1 MAFKRTNY
9 GKDGGNKPEPPKRAV
24 VKKAASDTPAMPK
37 IEETSIT
44 GEGSVHRAL
53 ERGWI
58 DFFRKIGGNTILF
71 FDYLGG
77 LFQLAV
83 QTLRALFRYRFP
95 FRSFL
100 EQCEF
105 VGNKS
110 LSLICLVSVFT
121 GMVFSLQFAVGLGRF
136 GLKIY
141 IGNVIGLAITR
152 ELGPVLVSLMLAA
165 RVGAGIAAELG
176 SMVVTEQV
184 LAIEALGA
192 NPIHKLVVPRVM
204 ATTLA
209 APILATI
216 GTVIGIIGGMFIT
229 IMEAGVTA
237 RFYFDQVRRTVEVDD
252 FFSGLAKTVFFGFFI
267 GLIACYQGLRTSGG
281 TVGVGKATTYAVVI
295 SSLMVFIADFFLTK
309 LFIIL

>member
-1 MAFKRTNY
+1 MGSTR
-9 GKDGGNKPEPPKRAV
+9 NKKSV
-24 VKKAASDTPAMPK
+24 VASSH
-37 IEETSIT
+37 E
-44 GEGSVHRAL
+44 VL
-53 ERGWI
+53 ERTWL
-58 DFFRKIGGNTILF
+58 DFFGRVGSNTLHF

-77 LFQLAV
+77 LWKLSV
-83 QTLRALFRYRFP
+83 QTLYCLFRYRFP
-95 FRSFL
+95 FRAFI

-105 VGNKS
+105 VGVKS
-110 LSLICLVSVFT
+110 ISLIVLISVFT
-121 GMVFSLQFAVGLGRF
+121 GMVFALQFAVGLGRF

-141 IGNVIGLAITR
+141 IGQVIGLAIAR

-192 NPIHKLVVPRVM
+192 NPVHKLVLPRVL

-209 APILATI
+209 APILS
-216 GTVIGIIGGMFIT
+216 TVGSIIGVFGGMWIT

-237 RFYFDQVRRTVEVDD
+237 RFYFDQVRKTVEIGD
-252 FFSGLAKTVFFGFFI
+252 FFSGIWKTLFFGFFI
-267 GLIACYQGLRTSGG
+267 GLIACYQGLRTTGG
-281 TVGVGKATTYAVVI
+281 TEGVGKSTTYAVVI

-309 LFIIL
+309 LLLLL